1 MAQRYGGKYS
11 PDGADGQQANGS
23 SGAQATQE
31 TNSFRGAR
39 VDPVGARANTMFVP
53 GAILLIMSVDDGAT
67 GLALGGIAAALWTG
81 GAFLLREGLRAEAAY
96 AARKVARKPALPRKI
111 LASILTGA
119 GAALAAW
126 KAEPGLVIAATYGL
140 AATGLHLA
148 AFGIDPLQ
156 DKGVEGVDDFQQSR
170 VARAVDEA
178 ESYLGAMRDAIL
190 RAQDRKLET
199 RVERFQ
205 SVARDMFRTIE
216 EDPRDLSGARKYL
229 TVYLQGARD
238 ATITFADIY
247 ARSQDAHARDDYLA
261 LLDDLEQNFAARTQ
275 KMLLEDRSDLTIEI
289 DVLRDRLQREGVRLD
304 RN

>member
-11 PDGADGQQANGS
+11 PDGAGDPAALGDTSPPAGKS
-23 SGAQATQE
+23 
-31 TNSFRGAR
+31 NSFRSAQ

-53 GAILLIMSVDDGAT
+53 GGVLLILSLNDGAT

-81 GAFLLREGLRAEAAY
+81 AAFLLREGLRAESAF
-96 AARKVARKPALPRKI
+96 AARRVARKPALPRKI
-111 LASILTGA
+111 LASVLTGA

-126 KAEPGLVIAATYGL
+126 KAEPGIMIAAVYGL

-148 AFGIDPLQ
+148 AFGLDPLQ

-178 ESYLGAMRDAIL
+178 EAYLDAMREAAL
-190 RAQDRKLET
+190 RARDRQLEA
-199 RVERFQ
+199 RVDQFQ
-205 SVARDMFRTIE
+205 AIARDMFRTIE
-216 EDPRDLSGARKYL
+216 EDPRDLTGARKYL

-238 ATITFADIY
+238 ATIKFADIY
-247 ARSQDAHARDDYLA
+247 ARSQDPQARSDYLA
-261 LLDDLEQNFAARTQ
+261 LLEDLEQNFAARTQ

>member
-11 PDGADGQQANGS
+11 PDGAGDPAALGDTSPPAGKS
-23 SGAQATQE
+23 
-31 TNSFRGAR
+31 NSFRSAQ

-53 GAILLIMSVDDGAT
+53 GGVLLILSLNDGAT

-81 GAFLLREGLRAEAAY
+81 AAFLLREGLRAETAF
-96 AARKVARKPALPRKI
+96 AARRVARKPALPRKI
-111 LASILTGA
+111 LASVLTGA

-126 KAEPGLVIAATYGL
+126 KAEPGIMIAAVYGL

-148 AFGIDPLQ
+148 AFGLDPLQ

-178 ESYLGAMRDAIL
+178 EAYLDAMRDAAL
-190 RAQDRKLET
+190 RARDRQLEA
-199 RVERFQ
+199 RVDQFQ
-205 SVARDMFRTIE
+205 AVARDMFRTIE
-216 EDPRDLSGARKYL
+216 EDPRDLTGARKYL

-238 ATITFADIY
+238 ATIKFADIY
-247 ARSQDAHARDDYLA
+247 ARSQDPQARSDYLA
-261 LLDDLEQNFAARTQ
+261 LLEDLEQNFAARTQ

>member
-11 PDGADGQQANGS
+11 PDGAGDPAA
-23 SGAQATQE
+23 SGDTSPPAGK
-31 TNSFRGAR
+31 TNSFRSAQ

-53 GAILLIMSVDDGAT
+53 GGVLLILSLNDGAT

-81 GAFLLREGLRAEAAY
+81 AAFLLREGLRAETAF
-96 AARKVARKPALPRKI
+96 AARRVARKPALPRKI
-111 LASILTGA
+111 LASVLTGA

-126 KAEPGLVIAATYGL
+126 KAEPGIMIAAVYGL

-148 AFGIDPLQ
+148 AFGLDPLQ

-178 ESYLGAMRDAIL
+178 EAYLDAMRDAAL
-190 RAQDRKLET
+190 RARDRQLEA
-199 RVERFQ
+199 RVDQFQ
-205 SVARDMFRTIE
+205 AVARDMFRTIE
-216 EDPRDLSGARKYL
+216 EDPRDLTGARKYL

-238 ATITFADIY
+238 ATIKFADIY
-247 ARSQDAHARDDYLA
+247 ARSQDPQARSDYLA
-261 LLDDLEQNFAARTQ
+261 LLEDLEQNFAARTQ
-275 KMLLEDRSDLTIEI
+275 KMLFEDRSDLTIEI

>member
-11 PDGADGQQANGS
+11 PDGAGDPAALGDTSPPTGK
-23 SGAQATQE
+23 
-31 TNSFRGAR
+31 TNSFRSAQ

-53 GAILLIMSVDDGAT
+53 GGVLLILSLNDGAT

-81 GAFLLREGLRAEAAY
+81 AAFLLREGLRAETAF
-96 AARKVARKPALPRKI
+96 AARRVARKPALPRKI
-111 LASILTGA
+111 LASVLTGA

-126 KAEPGLVIAATYGL
+126 KAEPGIMIAAVYGL
-140 AATGLHLA
+140 AATGLHLV
-148 AFGIDPLQ
+148 AFGLDPLQ

-178 ESYLGAMRDAIL
+178 EAYLDAMRDAAL
-190 RAQDRKLET
+190 RARDRQLEA
-199 RVERFQ
+199 RVDQFQ
-205 SVARDMFRTIE
+205 AVARDMFRTIE
-216 EDPRDLSGARKYL
+216 EDPRDLTGARKYL

-238 ATITFADIY
+238 ATIKFADIY
-247 ARSQDAHARDDYLA
+247 ARSQDPQARSDYLA
-261 LLDDLEQNFAARTQ
+261 LLEDLEQNFAARTQ

-289 DVLRDRLQREGVRLD
+289 DVLRDRLQREGVHLD

>member
-11 PDGADGQQANGS
+11 PDGAGDPAA
-23 SGAQATQE
+23 SGDTSPPTGK
-31 TNSFRGAR
+31 TNSFRGAH

-53 GAILLIMSVDDGAT
+53 GGVLLILSLNDGAT

-81 GAFLLREGLRAEAAY
+81 AAFLLREGLRAETAF
-96 AARKVARKPALPRKI
+96 AARRVARKPALPRKI
-111 LASILTGA
+111 LASVLTGA

-126 KAEPGLVIAATYGL
+126 KAEPGIMIAAVYGL

-148 AFGIDPLQ
+148 AFGLDPLQ

-178 ESYLGAMRDAIL
+178 EAYLDAMRDAAL
-190 RAQDRKLET
+190 RARDRQLEA
-199 RVERFQ
+199 RVDQFQ
-205 SVARDMFRTIE
+205 AVARDMFRTIE
-216 EDPRDLSGARKYL
+216 EDPRDLTGARKYL

-238 ATITFADIY
+238 ATIKFADIY
-247 ARSQDAHARDDYLA
+247 ARSQDPQARSDYLA
-261 LLDDLEQNFAARTQ
+261 LLEDLEQNFAARTQ